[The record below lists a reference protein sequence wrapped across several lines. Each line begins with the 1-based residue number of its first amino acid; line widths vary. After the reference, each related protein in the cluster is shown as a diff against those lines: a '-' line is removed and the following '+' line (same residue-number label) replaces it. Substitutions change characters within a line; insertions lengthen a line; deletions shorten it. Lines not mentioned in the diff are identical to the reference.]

1 MRRKA
6 FECFRLWRI
15 RMFGRTIRKRAAALV
30 RERPNSRTLE
40 LPNGCSP

>member
-6 FECFRLWRI
+6 FECSDVRV
-15 RMFGRTIRKRAAALV
+15 FGRTIRKRAAALV